1 VNFFKKTLP
10 LAIGVLIGF
19 WAVIE
24 IYIPHHKVGEI
35 TDELRDW
42 GIVLSAAAFALG
54 AVNLLQVTLPKIRRR
69 EPDWQFKVVMLSG
82 GLFMFAVGFGNLA
95 LEPGP
100 AGTYT
105 RGADD
110 AGLASQ
116 GKAVIVFD
124 APADTIIS
132 VGGASQPA
140 RDPKT
145 GAPARVEVDPGTI
158 AVKVQKR
165 PAGYKE
171 FAAEIEY
178 VTAGDVIHVTADPPM
193 TWGKEG
199 RVFTW
204 MYDNIFRPCDATMFS
219 LLAFFI
225 ASAAFR
231 AFRARNIEAALLLGA
246 AILVLLGRAP
256 IGRAMSETLPAI
268 SDWIV
273 NVPNNGSRRAIMMGA
288 AMGAIATGLRV
299 ILGLERSHLGR
310 D

>member
-1 VNFFKKTLP
+1 MNFYKKTLP
-10 LAIGVLIGF
+10 LAIGVLIGL
-19 WAVIE
+19 WAVVE
-24 IYIPHHKVGEI
+24 FYIPHYFVGEI
-35 TDELRDW
+35 TDELRGW
-42 GIVLSAAAFALG
+42 GIVLSAAAFVLG

-82 GLFMFAVGFGNLA
+82 ALFMFAVGIGKA
-95 LEPGP
+95 DW
-100 AGTYT
+100 AGESGSYAKVA
-105 RGADD
+105 GADP
-110 AGLASQ
+110 AAASR
-116 GKAVIVFD
+116 GKAIVVFA
-124 APADTIIS
+124 APADTIVA

-145 GAPARVEVDPGTI
+145 GAPARVEVEPGTV
-158 AVKVQKR
+158 AVKVSKR
-165 PAGYKE
+165 PVGYKD
-171 FAAEIEY
+171 FAAEIEW
-178 VTAGDVIHVTADPPM
+178 VQAGDVITVTADPPI

-204 MYDNIFRPCDATMFS
+204 MYENIFRPCDATMFA